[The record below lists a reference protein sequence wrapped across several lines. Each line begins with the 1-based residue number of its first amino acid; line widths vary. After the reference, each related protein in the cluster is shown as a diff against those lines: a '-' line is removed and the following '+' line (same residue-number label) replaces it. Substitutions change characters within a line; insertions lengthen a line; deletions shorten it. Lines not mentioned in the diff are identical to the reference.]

1 MRTLP
6 FFPLATSSRMSKIRE
21 TLAAYRKLKEL
32 SKRVVGP
39 VDLIDDNVLSENLA
53 DAMKLIGDFL

>member
-1 MRTLP
+1 
-6 FFPLATSSRMSKIRE
+6 MSKNRE
-21 TLAAYRKLKEL
+21 TLAAYQKLKEL

-53 DAMKLIGDFL
+53 DAMKLIGEFL